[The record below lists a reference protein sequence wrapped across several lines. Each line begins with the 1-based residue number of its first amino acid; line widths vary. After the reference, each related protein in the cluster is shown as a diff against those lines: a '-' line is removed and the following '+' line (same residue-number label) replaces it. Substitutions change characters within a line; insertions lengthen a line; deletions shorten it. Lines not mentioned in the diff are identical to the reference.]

1 VKVFIAG
8 HKGLIGSALKR
19 NLENKNYE
27 IVTRTKEELDL
38 TNQDHVYSFYKDVKP
53 DVVLLAAAKVGG
65 IHANNTYRADY
76 IYENLCIQNNLIWG
90 AHKYDVDKLIF
101 LGSSCIYPKFAPQ
114 PMPESCLLTG
124 ELEETNR
131 PYALAKIVGLE
142 LVSSLYRQYKRN
154 YFSVMPTNMYGEYD
168 NYDLQN
174 SHVLPAMIRKFI
186 EANDEVLLWGTG
198 SAKREF
204 LYADDCADA
213 IVFLLE
219 KNIDFQGK
227 HINIGSGQEI
237 SINKLAYLIAE
248 SVGFHGEIK
257 WDKTKPDG
265 TPRKLLDVSYLNRL
279 GWSAKTSL
287 QDGIAKTIEAYKAG
301 KRRL

>member
-1 VKVFIAG
+1 
-8 HKGLIGSALKR
+8 
-19 NLENKNYE
+19 
-27 IVTRTKEELDL
+27 
-38 TNQDHVYSFYKDVKP
+38 
-53 DVVLLAAAKVGG
+53 VLLAAAKVGG

-131 PYALAKIVGLE
+131 PYALAKIAGLE

-219 KNIDFQGK
+219 KNVDFQGK